1 MGDAVA
7 LTGAGVE
14 ARGETVARGAIVGT
28 GDGAIV
34 GTDVGAEVG
43 IAVGVLLGAVLAVG
57 NGVDVASVEPE
68 HANAISETASKRH
81 ELNKRLRKGINLY
94 QEPEASSA
102 PAPSAAGLRSFRI
115 EPIASRGRKIAA
127 IIVGGRKKTA

>member
-1 MGDAVA
+1 MGVGVA

-14 ARGETVARGAIVGT
+14 VRGDTVAGGAIVGA

-34 GTDVGAEVG
+34 GCNVGAEVG
-43 IAVGVLLGAVLAVG
+43 IAVGVLIGTGLAVG
-57 NGVDVASVEPE
+57 DGVDVASVEPE

-102 PAPSAAGLRSFRI
+102 PATSTTGLRSFPI
-115 EPIASRGRKIAA
+115 EPIPSRGRKIAA
-127 IIVGGRKKTA
+127 IIVGGRKNTA